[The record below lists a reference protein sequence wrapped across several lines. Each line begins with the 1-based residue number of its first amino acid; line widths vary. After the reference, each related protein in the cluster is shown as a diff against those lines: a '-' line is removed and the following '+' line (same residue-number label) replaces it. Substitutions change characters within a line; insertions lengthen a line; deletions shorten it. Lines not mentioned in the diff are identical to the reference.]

1 MAQQDDEHAETAP
14 ALDAK
19 AKFREALDRKNAAA
33 HRTGDGQRNTGNVHG
48 SETTGPS
55 QRTFRRR
62 AGSA

>member
-14 ALDAK
+14 AQDAK
-19 AKFREALDRKNAAA
+19 ARFREALDRKKSAG
-33 HRTGDGQRNTGNVHG
+33 HRTADGQNNTGNVHG

-62 AGSA
+62 SGSA